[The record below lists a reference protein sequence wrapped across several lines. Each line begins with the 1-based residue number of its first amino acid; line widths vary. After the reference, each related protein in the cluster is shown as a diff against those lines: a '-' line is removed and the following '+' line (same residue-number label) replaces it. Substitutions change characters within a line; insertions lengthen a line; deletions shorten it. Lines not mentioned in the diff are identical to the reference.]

1 MLIQKAI
8 NWLDSEID
16 VLLNT
21 ESEAASIAE
30 VSPQKLVLLDLEAT
44 LQKLHCLLASH
55 RDVARNLL
63 ITPNPERPNRVPSCY
78 IQSQN
83 QSINQSIKSRIH
95 KSRQKKREKY
105 LWRRRGFGHWVA
117 PTPWRLWWDDHR
129 SHQRRCWGR
138 ASAPWSP
145 SLGCLVSSP
154 KPSKSKTQNVQ
165 KLINHYIKKT
175 NKQSW

>member
-1 MLIQKAI
+1 M
-8 NWLDSEID
+8 
-16 VLLNT
+16 LLNT

-83 QSINQSIKSRIH
+83 QSINQSNH
-95 KSRQKKREKY
+95 EFTNQD
-105 LWRRRGFGHWVA
+105 RRRERSTFGEDGVLATELLQHLGGSGETITALTNGDVEDELLHLDLPHWVA
-117 PTPWRLWWDDHR
+117 
-129 SHQRRCWGR
+129 
-138 ASAPWSP
+138 
-145 SLGCLVSSP
+145 
-154 KPSKSKTQNVQ
+154 
-165 KLINHYIKKT
+165 
-175 NKQSW
+175 

>member
-83 QSINQSIKSRIH
+83 QSINQSNHEFTSQDRSRERRQWESLVPLEKTGFWPLSCSNTLAALVRRSPLSPTEMLRTSFCTLISLIGLLSFFSEAFKIQNPKRSEINKSLH
-95 KSRQKKREKY
+95 
-105 LWRRRGFGHWVA
+105 
-117 PTPWRLWWDDHR
+117 
-129 SHQRRCWGR
+129 
-138 ASAPWSP
+138 
-145 SLGCLVSSP
+145 
-154 KPSKSKTQNVQ
+154 
-165 KLINHYIKKT
+165 
-175 NKQSW
+175 